1 MNNDKVTMSKH
12 DFWSLRNAH
21 ERLSVSSGDVKE
33 MVLCA
38 QERMKHITST
48 ITVGGREGRLPY
60 PDDNEHMFTALRL
73 LSAAKDAE
81 HAIAKDNRIN
91 QDKG

>member
-1 MNNDKVTMSKH
+1 MNDDKVTISKYE
-12 DFWSLRNAH
+12 FWSLRNSH
-21 ERLSVSSGDVKE
+21 ERLAISSDDVKE

-48 ITVGGREGRLPY
+48 VTVGGREGRLPY
-60 PDDNEHMFTALRL
+60 PDDNEHMFAALRL

-81 HAIAKDNRIN
+81 HAIARANRIN
-91 QDKG
+91 QDKV